1 MRFAPLNARDLNSA
15 SGSIGEDECAS
26 TSTKMTRQAAP
37 ATKLPNTSGF
47 RQPNLADSRN
57 AVTTP
62 PNPTVANSAPSQSI
76 CATLEPRLSGTR
88 QNEIAT
94 TAHAMGTL
102 RKNAQRQEPCSMSHP
117 PRTGPR
123 AVVIAVNP
131 DHVPMAWPRDFSS
144 NDAPMIERLPGTSKA
159 APIPWMLRAMT
170 SALML
175 GARPQAAEAAAK
187 IATPSRNTRRRPNRS
202 PSAPPARMSED
213 SKRP

>member
-15 SGSIGEDECAS
+15 SGSIGEDACAS
-26 TSTKMTRQAAP
+26 TSTKRTRQAAP
-37 ATKLPNTSGF
+37 ATKLPNTSELL
-47 RQPNLADSRN
+47 QPNLADSRN

-62 PNPTVANSAPSQSI
+62 PNPAVANSAPSQSI

-94 TAHAMGTL
+94 TVHAMGTL

-131 DHVPMAWPRDFSS
+131 DHAPIAWPREFSS
-144 NDAPMIERLPGTSKA
+144 NDAPLIERLPGTNSA
-159 APIPWMLRAMT
+159 APTPCTQRAMT
-170 SALML
+170 SASTL
-175 GARPQAAEAAAK
+175 GARPQA
-187 IATPSRNTRRRPNRS
+187 T
-202 PSAPPARMSED
+202 
-213 SKRP
+213 